1 MKNVIL
7 EQIAKNRVNYCHAL
21 EVSTVYELEE
31 IVSQLFEEFRT
42 NFDDEQILEFF
53 NTLSIYYLVGDDEQ
67 EDEQEEEKIYN
78 FNFENFIKELV

>member
-1 MKNVIL
+1 MENAIL
-7 EQIAKNRVNYCHAL
+7 NQITQNKSNYCHVL

-31 IVSQLFEEFRT
+31 IVSQLFEEFRE

-78 FNFENFIKELV
+78 FRFDEFIENLA